1 MTFRGWGACRSACLA
16 LGVFALTGCFE
27 EALPE
32 ENLSGTVVVPA
43 DAVEDARDI
52 GLVYMGIYE
61 GYDDQQLGYPYPSTG
76 PRVGDNPIGDAL
88 PYGGTSVGAYTYACF
103 QALRC
108 NILTGRYA
116 SLDQLL
122 ETNPVEHADGEPVL
136 VEELYDQCQWYYGW
150 NSIGEFSFIGDEQ
163 LDFLPNDDGD
173 FEADFR
179 VVHSRL
185 PQGSRIFAFIDNDFT
200 SCTEDDGSINRRRSE
215 DGLFFREGTNFAD
228 ILNFPDKYITPGDL
242 LSSDPAT
249 VVDGER
255 EGYRVVVDH
264 LKD

>member
-1 MTFRGWGACRSACLA
+1 MNSEARVFPALVAFAA
-16 LGVFALTGCFE
+16 LGAGCFV

-32 ENLSGTVVVPA
+32 EDLQGTVVVPA
-43 DAVEDARDI
+43 DSMDDARDI
-52 GLVYMGIYE
+52 GVVYLGVYE

-108 NILTGRYA
+108 NVLTGRYQDLA
-116 SLDQLL
+116 SLL
-122 ETNPVEHADGEPVL
+122 ETNPVEHADGESVT

-150 NSIGEFSFIGDEQ
+150 NSIEEFSFIGTEQ
-163 LDFLPNDDGD
+163 LDFAANDDGD
-173 FEADFR
+173 WEATFN
-179 VVHSRL
+179 VIHSRL
-185 PQGSRIFAFIDNDFT
+185 PHGSRIFGFVDNDFT

-228 ILNFPDKYITPGDL
+228 VLNFPDKYITPGDL
-242 LSSDPAT
+242 LSTDPAT
-249 VVDGER
+249 IVDGER
-255 EGYRVVVDH
+255 SGYTVVVDH
-264 LKD
+264 IKE